1 MSDPFMDSLSP
12 AQKRALI
19 AKLTADL
26 TDEPEDE
33 VSTIPPRPRPPLLLT
48 PQVQP
53 TVVTVNDD
61 FTVNRDNG
69 LGGVTAKTTIK
80 AGKNTW
86 VDDKLEHTDVETPEV
101 EKTKKRPPA
110 QMVDMAC
117 SGCGTICRVSSTVVY
132 GEYHKCDRCAGAR
145 R

>member
-26 TDEPEDE
+26 TDEPENE
-33 VSTIPPRPRPPLLLT
+33 VSTIPPLSHFADVP
-48 PQVQP
+48 
-53 TVVTVNDD
+53 VVTVNDD

-69 LGGVTAKTTIK
+69 SNQGVTAKTTIK

-86 VDDKLEHTDVETPEV
+86 VDDKLEQTDVETPDV

>member
-12 AQKRALI
+12 DQKRALI
-19 AKLTADL
+19 AKLMAEL
-26 TDEPEDE
+26 PDEPDKE
-33 VSTIPPRPRPPLLLT
+33 VSTIPTRPRSPLLLT

-61 FTVNRDNG
+61 FTVNRHNG
-69 LGGVTAKTTIK
+69 LGGATAKTPIK
-80 AGKNTW
+80 ASKNTW
-86 VDDKLEHTDVETPEV
+86 VDDKMEHTDVETPVV

-110 QMVDMAC
+110 KMVDISC
-117 SGCGTICRVSSTVVY
+117 SGCGKICRVSSTIVY
-132 GEYHKCDRCAGAR
+132 GEYHKCDKCAGAR